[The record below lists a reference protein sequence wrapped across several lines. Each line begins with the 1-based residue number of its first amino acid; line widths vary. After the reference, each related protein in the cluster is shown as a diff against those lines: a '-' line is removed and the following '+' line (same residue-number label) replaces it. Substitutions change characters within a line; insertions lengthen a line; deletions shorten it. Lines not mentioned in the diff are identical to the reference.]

1 MSAAR
6 TKIFGMDLGIDPKVI
21 ILVLLILAAAVY
33 YFTSSSEPSG
43 GSNGPSTAA
52 NQPVARPALPSV
64 AAAHARRMS
73 KVDRD
78 VLKLIPIDGSR
89 GDVDPTL
96 HLRLLDRVKNVPPA
110 VGLRNLFDAG
120 GPVLAQNVPPVPA
133 HPPILPPKPLPGAM
147 AAVQSAPSAPPFNI
161 PLKYY
166 GFAKPKGRAAEG
178 SRGLFLDGD
187 NILIGSEG
195 DLLEKH
201 FLIVALTPTM
211 ARLEDTV
218 AKQGQDI
225 PVTPE
230 APPAQ

>member
-1 MSAAR
+1 MNKR
-6 TKIFGMDLGIDPKVI
+6 TKIFGMDVSVDPKVI
-21 ILVLLILAAAVY
+21 VLALLIIAGAVY

-43 GSNGPSTAA
+43 NSSNAPPSPGPSVGKQASIVPA
-52 NQPVARPALPSV
+52 NRS
-64 AAAHARRMS
+64 RRGIHN
-73 KVDRD
+73 DRD
-78 VLKLIPIDGSR
+78 VLKLVPVDGSR

-96 HLRLLDRVKNVPPA
+96 HLRLLERVKNVPPA
-110 VGLRNLFDAG
+110 AGLRNLFDAA
-120 GPVLAQNVPPVPA
+120 GPAMAQNMPPVPA
-133 HPPILPPKPLPGAM
+133 HPPIMPPKPLQPSVPLVA
-147 AAVQSAPSAPPFNI
+147 SAPPPPAFNI

-166 GFAKPKGRAAEG
+166 GFAKAKGRSTDA

-187 NILIGSEG
+187 NILIGAEG

-211 ARLEDTV
+211 ARLEDTQ

>member
-6 TKIFGMDLGIDPKVI
+6 TKIFGMDVGIDPKVI

-43 GSNGPSTAA
+43 GSNGPMVAA
-52 NQPVARPALPSV
+52 INQPVARPALSS
-64 AAAHARRMS
+64 AARSRRMN
-73 KVDRD
+73 KADRD
-78 VLKLIPIDGSR
+78 VLKLVPIDGSR

-96 HLRLLDRVKNVPPA
+96 HLRLLERVKSVPPA
-110 VGLRNLFDAG
+110 AGLRNLFDAAG
-120 GPVLAQNVPPVPA
+120 AVMAQNVPPVPV
-133 HPPILPPKPLPGAM
+133 HPPILQPKPPVPGAM
-147 AAVQSAPSAPPFNI
+147 AAVPSAPAAPPFSI

-195 DLLEKH
+195 DVLEKH

-211 ARLEDTV
+211 ARLEDTL